1 MESGMHYLAYGSNLH
16 PLRLTER
23 VPNARLVG
31 TTELRGYKLAFHKL
45 SVDGSAKCTLH
56 CTTDSDDI
64 AYAAIFFVP
73 ENEIAMLDAIEG
85 VGKGYDKVNFSI
97 KIDGAP
103 VDVFTYIASNTH
115 LAFDLRPYDWYKRL
129 VLAGARYHDFP
140 RPYID
145 VIASVPRRQDANTRR
160 RMANECLLARIEG

>member
-1 MESGMHYLAYGSNLH
+1 MHYLAYGSNLH

-23 VPNARLVG
+23 VPNACLVG

-56 CTTDSDDI
+56 CTNDSDDI
-64 AYAAIFFVP
+64 AYAAVYSVP

-85 VGKGYDKVNFSI
+85 VGKGYDKVHFGI
-97 KIDGAP
+97 EIDTVP
-103 VDVFTYIASNTH
+103 LDIFTYIVSTTH
-115 LAFDLRPYDWYKRL
+115 LVFDLRPYDWYKRL

-140 RPYID
+140 AAYID
-145 VIASVPRRQDANTRR
+145 IIAAVPREKDTDTRR
-160 RMANECLLARIEG
+160 RTANESLLVRIER